1 VSLSREATVASLEQ
15 AGQLVEQRVR
25 PDGTFDGWS
34 GRDVLC
40 HLAAY
45 TRLVAAVLRST
56 AEQRPPTSAELYGR
70 ELTDEEHALTDLDA
84 INAAVLRAHAG
95 LSYAEALVLWRTMH
109 AQAVGQAA
117 RLTDAQLAA
126 PGPLVPAH
134 WSRPHLA
141 EVVTALVDHYQAHM
155 APAA

>member
-1 VSLSREATVASLEQ
+1 LCLLSPSLALLGSA
-15 AGQLVEQRVR
+15 
-25 PDGTFDGWS
+25 PPPPP
-34 GRDVLC
+34 
-40 HLAAY
+40 
-45 TRLVAAVLRST
+45 
-56 AEQRPPTSAELYGR
+56 EQRPPTSAELYGR